1 MDSAVST
8 PLTARRGGPL
18 QGRTRVPGDKSISH
32 RALILGALTVGE
44 STVAGLLEGEDVL
57 HTAEAMRALGARLE
71 RGADGLWR
79 IHGVGVAG
87 FAQPAGPL
95 DFGNSGTGCRL
106 AIGAVAGNAVTA
118 TFVGD
123 ASLSNRPMRRVLDP
137 LERMGAR
144 VIEAAEG
151 GRLPLTLQGA
161 ADPLPIVYESPVP
174 SAQLKSAVLLAG
186 LSAPGETTVI
196 EAEATRDHTERLLKH
211 FGAKLTSKPYG
222 EHGRR
227 ITLQG
232 QPELEPANVVV
243 PADPSSAA
251 FPMVAALLVPGSDL
265 ILDAVMTNPLRTGLL
280 TTLREMGASIEAVA
294 KRDDGGEE
302 VADLRV
308 VTSKLKGV
316 DVPAERAPAMI
327 DEYPILAVAASFA
340 EGTTRMRGLKE
351 LRVKESDRL
360 EATAAMLR
368 ANGVTVEIEGDDL
381 IVQGKANVAGGGE
394 VATHMD
400 HRIAMAALVMGLA
413 SDNPVRIDDS
423 AFIATSFPGFVE
435 LMRALGAD
443 LSMIIAIDGPAASG
457 KGTLGKRLAA
467 HYGLRHLDTGLI
479 YRAVAKHVLDAGRR
493 PDDKAAAVA
502 AAKALDPARFD
513 EAALKSHAVGE
524 AASVVSAIPEV
535 RAALLAFQREFA
547 AKPPGAVLDGRDIGT
562 VICPDADVK
571 IYVTATPEVRARRR
585 AAEYQAQGRQIDEAT
600 VLADILK
607 RDERDSQRATA
618 PLKQAP
624 DAHLL
629 DTTELDV
636 EAAVLAAIAV
646 VERATLR

>member
-1 MDSAVST
+1 MNTANSI

-57 HTAEAMRALGARLE
+57 HTAEAMRALGATLE
-71 RGADGLWR
+71 RTGEGVWH
-79 IHGVGVAG
+79 IHGVGVGG
-87 FAQPAGPL
+87 FAQPASPL
-95 DFGNSGTGCRL
+95 DFGNSGTGVRL
-106 AIGAVAGNAVTA
+106 ALGAVAGSPVTA
-118 TFVGD
+118 TFIGD
-123 ASLSNRPMRRVLDP
+123 ASLSKRPMRRVLDP

-144 VIEAAEG
+144 VFEAAEG

-161 ADPLPIVYESPVP
+161 SDPIPIVYEPPVP
-174 SAQLKSAVLLAG
+174 SAQLKSAVLFAG
-186 LSAPGETTVI
+186 LAAPGETTVI

-251 FPMVAALLVPGSDL
+251 FPMVAAILVPGSDL
-265 ILDAVMTNPLRTGLL
+265 ILEAVMTNPLRTGLL
-280 TTLREMGASIEAVA
+280 TTLREMGANVEVVA
-294 KRDDGGEE
+294 TRDDGGEE
-302 VADLRV
+302 VADMRV
-308 VTSKLKGV
+308 RTSALKGV
-316 DVPAERAPAMI
+316 DVPAERAPSMI
-327 DEYPILAVAASFA
+327 DEYPILAVAAAFA
-340 EGTTRMRGLKE
+340 QGVTRMRGLKE

-443 LSMIIAIDGPAASG
+443 LS
-457 KGTLGKRLAA
+457 
-467 HYGLRHLDTGLI
+467 
-479 YRAVAKHVLDAGRR
+479 
-493 PDDKAAAVA
+493 
-502 AAKALDPARFD
+502 
-513 EAALKSHAVGE
+513 
-524 AASVVSAIPEV
+524 
-535 RAALLAFQREFA
+535 
-547 AKPPGAVLDGRDIGT
+547 
-562 VICPDADVK
+562 
-571 IYVTATPEVRARRR
+571 
-585 AAEYQAQGRQIDEAT
+585 
-600 VLADILK
+600 
-607 RDERDSQRATA
+607 
-618 PLKQAP
+618 
-624 DAHLL
+624 
-629 DTTELDV
+629 
-636 EAAVLAAIAV
+636 
-646 VERATLR
+646 